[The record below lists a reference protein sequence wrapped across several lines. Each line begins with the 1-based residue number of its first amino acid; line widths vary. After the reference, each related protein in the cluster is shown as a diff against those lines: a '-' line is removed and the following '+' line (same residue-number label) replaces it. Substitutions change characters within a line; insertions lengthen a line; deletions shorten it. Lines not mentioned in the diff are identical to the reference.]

1 MTEAATVCL
10 ESQGHRSSTLLN
22 IEGTLSEQFS
32 LSWEDIGLKV
42 RRSWN
47 NLNEAVE
54 DAAYGLAVLAIWEL
68 TDYQVAKQSFKGSGF
83 DYWLGEKNFEDKPF
97 LEKAKLEVSGI
108 LNGTTAQINQRLKE
122 KIEQTKRSSNLK
134 LPTFVFIVEFSNPTI
149 KIYINE

>member
-1 MTEAATVCL
+1 
-10 ESQGHRSSTLLN
+10 LN

-68 TDYQVAKQSFKGSGF
+68 TDYQVAKQSFKGSRF
-83 DYWLGEKNFEDKPF
+83 DYWLGEKNFEDEPF